1 MLSKFLNTKTLII
14 LLVILAGIYL
24 ISKLTEKED
33 RSFKSEMVSIDSTDV
48 TKIVI
53 IPKLGGEGKEVTFTK
68 TGLEWKL
75 ESEGKSYKPDA
86 SAINNI
92 LGELMRMKSE
102 RVAATDDSKWAE
114 FEVSDSTGTRIKL
127 FKEKKLIA
135 DLFVGKF
142 NYTQPQGPQNQYQQ
156 NRGKMST
163 YVRPAEDDEV
173 YVVDGFIKMSIQA
186 NVDAYRDK
194 TLCAVQKEDLTKIT
208 FNYQGNNNFTL
219 KKEANT
225 WFLNGQETDSTLT
238 DKYLNKLARVTSSN
252 FIDDVEPISNTPS
265 HMVQIEGN
273 NILPI
278 EIKAY
283 PADTVNQWVI
293 TSSRVPD
300 TKYSGA
306 KAGLFERVF
315 INWDEFFPLPK
326 DEE

>member
-1 MLSKFLNTKTLII
+1 
-14 LLVILAGIYL
+14 
-24 ISKLTEKED
+24 
-33 RSFKSEMVSIDSTDV
+33 
-48 TKIVI
+48 
-53 IPKLGGEGKEVTFTK
+53 
-68 TGLEWKL
+68 
-75 ESEGKSYKPDA
+75 
-86 SAINNI
+86 
-92 LGELMRMKSE
+92 MRMKSE
-102 RVAATDDSKWAE
+102 RVAATDNSKWVE
-114 FEVSDSTGTRIKL
+114 FEVSDSTGTRIQL
-127 FKEKKLIA
+127 FKNKKMIA

-142 NYTQPQGPQNQYQQ
+142 NYSQPKGPQNQYQQ

-219 KKEANT
+219 KKEADK

-252 FIDDVEPISNTPS
+252 FIDDVEPLSNTPL
-265 HMVQIEGN
+265 HVVQIEGN

-283 PADTVNQWVI
+283 PADSVNQWII

-300 TKYSGA
+300 AKYSGE
-306 KAGLFERVF
+306 KAGLFDRVF

-326 DEE
+326 DTEE